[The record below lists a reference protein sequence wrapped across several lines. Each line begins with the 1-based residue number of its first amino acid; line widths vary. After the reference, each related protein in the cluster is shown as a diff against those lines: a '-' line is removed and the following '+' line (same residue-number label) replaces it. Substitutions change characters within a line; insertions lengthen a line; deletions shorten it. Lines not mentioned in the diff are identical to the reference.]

1 MALIDAKRGRKKP
14 PSLRVKFDGDAHV
27 NFANQASIADDL
39 YGVDEA
45 PVDLKHL
52 VVISNGLFEKAKV
65 LRTLPLLTKDPAKS
79 GASSQP
85 RSNSVTAASF
95 LPTVDNYD
103 ARQIEGGCL
112 VRASRRSSR

>member
-1 MALIDAKRGRKKP
+1 MALSKAKRGRKKP
-14 PSLRVKFDGDAHV
+14 PSRRVKFDGDAPIH
-27 NFANQASIADDL
+27 FANQASIADDL

-45 PVDLKHL
+45 PVDLEHL
-52 VVISNGLFEKAKV
+52 VVISNGLLERAKV

-95 LPTVDNYD
+95 LPAVDNYD
-103 ARQIEGGCL
+103 PRQIEGGCL
-112 VRASRRSSR
+112 VQEPRRSSR

>member
-1 MALIDAKRGRKKP
+1 MALINAKRGRKKP
-14 PSLRVKFDGDAHV
+14 PSLRVKFDRDAPVH
-27 NFANQASIADDL
+27 FADQASIADDP

-45 PVDLKHL
+45 PVDLEHL
-52 VVISNGLFEKAKV
+52 VVISNGLLERAKV

-95 LPTVDNYD
+95 LPTVNKYD
-103 ARQIEGGCL
+103 ARAL
-112 VRASRRSSR
+112 

>member
-14 PSLRVKFDGDAHV
+14 PSLKVKFDG
-27 NFANQASIADDL
+27 N
-39 YGVDEA
+39 A

-65 LRTLPLLTKDPAKS
+65 LRTLPLLKKDPAKS

-95 LPTVDNYD
+95 LPAADNDD

>member
-1 MALIDAKRGRKKP
+1 MALINAKRGRKKP
-14 PSLRVKFDGDAHV
+14 PSLRVKFDRDAPVH
-27 NFANQASIADDL
+27 FADQASIADDL

-45 PVDLKHL
+45 PVDLEHL
-52 VVISNGLFEKAKV
+52 VVISNGLFEKATV
-65 LRTLPLLTKDPAKS
+65 LRTLTLLTKDQAKS

-95 LPTVDNYD
+95 LPAVDNYD